1 MSDNESIDG
10 DADLDA
16 PERPLRHINP
26 MGLRVVVRL
35 DPDEERS
42 PSGLYLPQGVGTKD
56 QQALYGEVI
65 EVARATADDEHEL
78 GSNVSGV
85 PLGAKVLIPKESG
98 IEVPWDNTLRLVE
111 TKDILCCVEE
121 YQADEVN

>member
-1 MSDNESIDG
+1 MSDTDTT
-10 DADLDA
+10 DA

-26 MGLRVVVRL
+26 MGMRVVVRV

-42 PSGLYLPQGVGTKD
+42 PSGLYLPQGVASKD

-65 EVARATADDEHEL
+65 EVARATSDDDNEL

-85 PLGAKVLIPKESG
+85 PLGSKVLIPRGSG
-98 IEVPWDNTLRLVE
+98 IEVPWDQALRIVE

-121 YQADEVN
+121 YRSEEVN